1 MPQNII
7 EKIAQRFA
15 VGLDNEAVINSGDF
29 ISIKPAHVM
38 THDNTGAVIP
48 KFKSIGATKLANPR
62 QVVHTLDHNIQDKSE
77 KNLEKYKNIEAFS
90 NSVGAD
96 FYPAGRGIG
105 HQVMIEEGYAW
116 PGTMVVASDSHSNMY
131 GGIGAL
137 GTPIVRTDA
146 ASIWAT
152 GRTWWQIPPIAK
164 VTLTGKLQVGVTGK
178 DVIIALAGFF
188 NKDEVLNHIIEFA
201 GDGVKELSLDK
212 RLTIANMTTEWGA
225 LGGVFPIDEVT
236 TNWILN
242 RIKKVKV
249 RGLQGVPSDADG
261 NGEHPRMNDT
271 RLQTL
276 INDMQNLQP
285 DAGAYY
291 AKEIVIDINSVEP
304 TVAGPNSV
312 KTMNP
317 ASELSKQDIKINK
330 AYLLS
335 CTNSR
340 EEDIAEAAKIIKG
353 KKIATGVEFYV
364 AAASNEVQAETELN
378 GDWQILLEAGA
389 TPLPPGCGPCI
400 GLGAGLLEDG
410 EVGIS
415 ATNRNFKGRMGS
427 PTALAYLASP
437 AVVAASALAGKITF
451 DGNYSKSNISAE
463 IKVLPKPEREIA
475 EVNIIDGFPEIIEGD
490 LLFCPQDNLN
500 TDGIY
505 PGKYT
510 YNDDFTAEDQARV
523 VMENYDPE
531 FGKIVKDGN
540 ILVGG
545 FNFGS
550 GSSREQA
557 ATALKHRGIQL
568 VITGSASQTY
578 MRNAFNNGFLVLEV
592 PELVNDF
599 KSKFTEDKLTIE
611 TGIKVKI
618 DFKKSKI
625 IAGNSGYSINPVGT
639 AAQELIVVGGLENWV
654 KGQIS

>member
-15 VGLDNEAVINSGDF
+15 VGLDDGVVVNSGDF

-105 HQVMIEEGYAW
+105 HQIMIEEGYAW

-164 VTLTGKLQVGVTGK
+164 VVLTSKLQNGVTGK
-178 DVIIALAGFF
+178 DVIIALCGYF
-188 NKDEVLNHIIEFA
+188 NNDEVLNHIIEFA
-201 GDGVKELSLDK
+201 GEGVSELTLDQ
-212 RLTIANMTTEWGA
+212 RLTISNMTTEWGA

-236 TNWILN
+236 TNWISK
-242 RIKKVKV
+242 RIEKVKT
-249 RGLQGVPSDADG
+249 RGLQGVPSDVDG
-261 NGEHPRMNDT
+261 NGEHPRMSEK
-271 RLQTL
+271 RLDEL
-276 INDMQNLQP
+276 KVDLQNLKP
-285 DAGAYY
+285 DADAYY
-291 AKEIVIDINSVEP
+291 AKEIIIDLTTIEP
-304 TVAGPNSV
+304 NVAGPNSV
-312 KTMNP
+312 KIMNT
-317 ASELSKQDIKINK
+317 ASDLSKQNIKINK

-340 EEDIAEAAKIIKG
+340 EEDIAEAAKILKG
-353 KKIATGVEFYV
+353 KKIADGVEFYV
-364 AAASNEVQAETELN
+364 AAASNEVQTTCEIN
-378 GDWQILLEAGA
+378 GDWQILLDAGA
-389 TPLPPGCGPCI
+389 IPLPPGCGPCI
-400 GLGAGLLEDG
+400 GLGIGLLEDG
-410 EVGIS
+410 EIGIS

-437 AVVAASALAGKITF
+437 AVVAASAIAGKITV
-451 DGNYSKSNISAE
+451 DRSYSDSNISA
-463 IKVLPKPEREIA
+463 IINVLPKPERKAI
-475 EVNIIDGFPEIIEGD
+475 EVNIIDGFPEIIKGD

-510 YNDDFTAEDQARV
+510 YNDDFTPEDQARV
-523 VMENYDPE
+523 VMENYDPK
-531 FGKIVKDGN
+531 FGKIVKEGD

-557 ATALKHRGIQL
+557 ATALKYRGVQL

-578 MRNAFNNGFLVLEV
+578 MRNALNNGFLVLEV

-599 KSKFTEDKLTIE
+599 KNRFTEDNLTIR
-611 TGIKVKI
+611 TQLKAKI
-618 DFKKSKI
+618 DFKNSKI
-625 IAGNSGYSINPVGT
+625 TAGDSVYSISPVGT
-639 AAQELIVVGGLENWV
+639 AAQELVVVGGLENWV
-654 KGQIS
+654 KREIS